1 MAVASQKPGELEY
14 GLQTLCA
21 LARACGVE
29 RYRSTFR
36 QRSGYGANLARQ
48 YHFASASLCGGSVK
62 KNGGQENQA
71 LGRSRGG
78 FSTKIHAC
86 VDALGNPLRFLLTG
100 GQRHDI
106 TQAEGLLADFERVIA
121 DRSYDAEEFL
131 ILIADKEAEAVIPPR
146 KKRKEQREYDGHLCK
161 ERHLIECFFNKIKH
175 YRRLFSRFD
184 KLDQRLLGFPSLAG
198 ALI

>member
-1 MAVASQKPGELEY
+1 M
-14 GLQTLCA
+14 
-21 LARACGVE
+21 
-29 RYRSTFR
+29 
-36 QRSGYGANLARQ
+36 RSGGI
-48 YHFASASLCGGSVK
+48 K
-62 KNGGQENQA
+62 KSGGQENQA

-106 TQAEGLLADFERVIA
+106 TQAEDLIADFEFERVIA

-131 ILIADKEAEAVIPPR
+131 TRITAKEAEAVIPPR
-146 KKRKEQREYDGHLCK
+146 KNRKSLRKYDRHLYK

-175 YRRLFSRFD
+175 YRRLFSRFE
-184 KLDQRLLGFPSLAG
+184 KLDQRLLGFLCFAGSLIW
-198 ALI
+198 LR